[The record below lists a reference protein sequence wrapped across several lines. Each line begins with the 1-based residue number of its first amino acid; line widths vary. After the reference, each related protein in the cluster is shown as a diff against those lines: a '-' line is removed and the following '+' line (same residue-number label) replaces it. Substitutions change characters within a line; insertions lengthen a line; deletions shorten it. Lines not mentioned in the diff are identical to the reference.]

1 MRARA
6 VHVISVATLLTVAA
20 VLPAAADV
28 IEGTDG
34 PDRLSGTAQRDTIRG
49 YDGRDVLH
57 GRAGDD
63 VLRAGRGHDVLY
75 GGPGADRLFPGR
87 DGWTDDRVYGGRGPD
102 RISAL
107 FTDKVWAGGGNDVI
121 RVVESPA
128 PPWLIMVVDCGPG
141 QDTVIWLEGEAFES
155 KGCERVLTP

>member
-6 VHVISVATLLTVAA
+6 VHVVSVATLLTVAA

-49 YDGRDVLH
+49 YDGRDLRH

-63 VLRAGRGHDVLY
+63 ILRSGRGHDVLY
-75 GGPGADRLFPGR
+75 GGPGTDLLFPGK
-87 DGWTDDRVYGGRGPD
+87 DGWTDDRVYGGSG
-102 RISAL
+102 
-107 FTDKVWAGGGNDVI
+107 
-121 RVVESPA
+121 E
-128 PPWLIMVVDCGPG
+128 
-141 QDTVIWLEGEAFES
+141 DTVIWLEGEAFES